1 MNKILVKIDDDKRY
15 IKRYNTD
22 KLDNYNRIYSVGSFP
37 PKFVRQYLSINEE
50 VFEGTPTEY
59 NIESKTEDNIII
71 KFNSKLDTKYRLD
84 LIMEPE
90 TQIWHIGF
98 SEWNKELNNTNDYEN
113 LTNKNEAI
121 DVFSRL
127 IWILKDLNMNVEYC
141 IGSSADSR
149 KNNIY
154 EYMMRFV
161 SNWEKRNTEQYTL
174 GWAIYFNL

>member
-1 MNKILVKIDDDKRY
+1 
-15 IKRYNTD
+15 
-22 KLDNYNRIYSVGSFP
+22 
-37 PKFVRQYLSINEE
+37 
-50 VFEGTPTEY
+50 
-59 NIESKTEDNIII
+59 
-71 KFNSKLDTKYRLD
+71 
-84 LIMEPE
+84 MEPE

-98 SEWNKELNNTNDYEN
+98 SEWNKELNNPNDYEN

-149 KNNIY
+149 ENNIY